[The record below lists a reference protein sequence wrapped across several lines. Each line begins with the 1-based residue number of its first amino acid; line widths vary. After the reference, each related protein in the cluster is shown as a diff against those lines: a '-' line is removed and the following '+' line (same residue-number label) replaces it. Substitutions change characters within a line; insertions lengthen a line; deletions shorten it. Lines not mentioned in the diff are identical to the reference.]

1 VSFYIKESEASN
13 HAVREAACT
22 CIAELGNKISPD
34 AVRPHVSQL
43 VTALLDCFHDESW
56 PVRDAACLACGNFIA
71 CFPDECHE
79 YLSQLYPL
87 FLANLEDS
95 IPSVR
100 QGAAVALGNLVKTYG
115 KKEPDRGRDI
125 NFSF

>member
-1 VSFYIKESEASN
+1 MLTVHIYNSSS
-13 HAVREAACT
+13 
-22 CIAELGNKISPD
+22 LSL
-34 AVRPHVSQL
+34 S
-43 VTALLDCFHDESW
+43 LL
-56 PVRDAACLACGNFIA
+56 AACLACGNFIA

-100 QGAAVALGNLVKTYG
+100 QGAAVAIGNLVKTYG
-115 KKEPDRGRDI
+115 EKEKESVIKDGLQLTQ
-125 NFSF
+125 NATQNYNLA

>member
-1 VSFYIKESEASN
+1 MWIF
-13 HAVREAACT
+13 
-22 CIAELGNKISPD
+22 LLNKKIFTKLIIFPD
-34 AVRPHVSQL
+34 RNLALYAIQYTFTIPHLFLSL
-43 VTALLDCFHDESW
+43 FLL
-56 PVRDAACLACGNFIA
+56 AACLACGNFIA

-100 QGAAVALGNLVKTYG
+100 QGAAVAIGNLVKTYG
-115 KKEPDRGRDI
+115 EKEKESVIKDGLQLTQ
-125 NFSF
+125 NATQNYNLA